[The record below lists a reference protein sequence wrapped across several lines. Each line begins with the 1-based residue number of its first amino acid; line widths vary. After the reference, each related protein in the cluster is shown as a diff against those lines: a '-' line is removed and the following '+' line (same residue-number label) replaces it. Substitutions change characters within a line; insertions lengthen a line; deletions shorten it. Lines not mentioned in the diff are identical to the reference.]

1 MLVAF
6 TSKSLVIIPEKK
18 ASTMPDTGK
27 KNYFLSQAHQPFF
40 LFGVIWAIIDILL
53 FGLSYK
59 GVLTLNIAPTEFHAY
74 SLIFS
79 VFTQFF
85 VGFLFTTFPRFC
97 QSDVISQSFYL
108 KVFSILQIGA
118 LFFTLGAFLHISLI
132 YLGTIFLLSANILI
146 VYQLYTIYQN
156 GRMPK
161 DYGDSFWILMGFVF
175 SLISHLL
182 FIANFIAPSPL
193 LYTLAIKEGIYLYLV
208 FVAFAVGQR
217 MVPFFSHSMVEKQK
231 NFAAIIFAGFVLKI
245 ILSVLGLVYIEA
257 IVDIGL
263 ALFLLKEFLR
273 WKLPIFN
280 SPSILWVLHL
290 ALFWLPTGLF
300 LGALA
305 SLASQISG
313 ESFLAMQ
320 IHLIS
325 IGFITTI
332 LIGFGTRV
340 TMGHSGQPPN
350 ADKLATNIFWG
361 VQVLV
366 IVRALYSLQA
376 GLDLNLSWLFDVSM
390 TLWIFIFGIWAWR
403 YGPVLYSGK
412 KLY

>member
-1 MLVAF
+1 
-6 TSKSLVIIPEKK
+6 LVIIPEKK

-27 KNYFLSQAHQPFF
+27 KNYFLSQPHQPFF

-59 GVLTLNIAPTEFHAY
+59 GVLTLNVTPTVFHAY
-74 SLIFS
+74 TLIFS

-97 QSDVISQSFYL
+97 QSDVISRSFYL

-118 LFFTLGAFLHISLI
+118 LFFTLGAFLYVSLI
-132 YLGTIFLLSANILI
+132 YIGTALLLTANILI

-217 MVPFFSHSMVEKQK
+217 MVPFFSHSLVEKQK
-231 NFAAIIFAGFVLKI
+231 NFTAIIFAGFVLKV
-245 ILSVLGLVYIEA
+245 ILSVSALVYIEI

-376 GLDLNLSWLFDVSM
+376 GLDFNLFWLFDMSM
-390 TLWIFIFGIWAWR
+390 TLWILIFGIWAWR

-412 KLY
+412 KLS